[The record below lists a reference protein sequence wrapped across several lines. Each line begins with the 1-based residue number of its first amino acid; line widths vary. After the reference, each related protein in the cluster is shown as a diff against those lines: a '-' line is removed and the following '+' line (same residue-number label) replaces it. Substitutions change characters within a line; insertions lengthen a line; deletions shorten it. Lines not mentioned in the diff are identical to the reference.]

1 METCSGAFDC
11 LASTP
16 VLYTAKERSVNRI
29 ACQRKMRYRRLLLLT
44 IPLLMTISGH
54 TQQIEAE
61 KPSSAPPA
69 DERWVSQTLAKMTLR
84 EKLGQLLMV
93 TVAGQFTP
101 VESLEYKELVREV
114 VENHVGGFIL
124 VTQRGGLG
132 IIRGEVYP
140 TAVIVNQLQEQ
151 ATVPLLIGA
160 DFERG
165 TGMRLDEGT
174 SFPFPMAV
182 AAADDPRDAYTVGKV
197 TALEARA
204 AGLQWIFAPDADVND
219 NPNNPIINTRSFGED
234 PERVAAF
241 VKQFVRGVEENGGLA
256 TAKHFPGH
264 GDVSTDSHLGLPTVP
279 GDRQRLE
286 TVELVP
292 FRSAIEA
299 GASTIMT
306 GHLSV
311 PALEPDTTVP
321 ATLSANILTGLLRK
335 ELGFEGLVVT
345 DALDMGGVT
354 TAYTPGEAAVR
365 TVLAG
370 ADVLLMP
377 PYPDAALAGLVDA
390 VESGRISPARIDDSV
405 RRILRA
411 KSRLGLVSQRT
422 VDLNVINR
430 NFGKPEFEAQAA
442 DIADRGITLLR
453 DDAHLIPVDA
463 TQARRVL
470 LVAISGDADA
480 YPGGDLE
487 QEIRPRV
494 DHLTVLR
501 ADTQYDPV
509 EALHLPPPGSYD
521 LAIAAVF
528 VRVADR
534 KGSVGLPDN
543 QAAAIEQ
550 LLAAGKPVI
559 VAAFGSPYLVQRFP
573 AAKTWIAS
581 FSTPDVSQHAMG
593 RALFGQTAIGGK
605 IPVTVPGVAKRGDGL
620 RVAAAPMTLQPAPA
634 DWDTK
639 LSAAYRILD
648 HAVKEKAFPG
658 GVLAVGWNGRL
669 LVHSFGRLAYQRD
682 SDLVTADTVYDVASL
697 TKAVVTTTE
706 VAMLAEEDRIQLD
719 APIARYLPEFV
730 IAAGS
735 DPHPAWRA
743 RVTVRQLLLHNSG
756 LPAHRRYFP
765 QARDRREVLRA
776 IFAEPLVA
784 EPGTK
789 VEYSDLGFIL
799 LGEIITRQTGEP
811 QDRLAHDSIFEPL
824 GMSDSMFNP
833 TAKIR
838 EEIAPTEDG
847 NEFRKGLM
855 RGEVNDGNAWAMG
868 GVAGHAG
875 LFSTAPDIA
884 AFAQMMLN
892 GGIYAHERL
901 LRRATVTEF
910 TTPVLTDKTPRALGW
925 DVPTAD
931 SSSGKY
937 FSPSAYGHLGFTGTS
952 LWIDP
957 ARDVFVV
964 LLTNRVHPSADN
976 DKIRKVRPEVH
987 DAVMAGLGL
996 APTAAGSR

>member
-1 METCSGAFDC
+1 
-11 LASTP
+11 
-16 VLYTAKERSVNRI
+16 
-29 ACQRKMRYRRLLLLT
+29 MRYRRLLLLT

-54 TQQIEAE
+54 TQQLDTV
-61 KPSSAPPA
+61 KPASAPPA
-69 DERWVSQTLAKMTLR
+69 DERWVSQTLEKMSLR

-124 VTQRGGLG
+124 ITQRGGLG
-132 IIRGEVYP
+132 IIRAEVYP
-140 TAVIVNQLQEQ
+140 TAVIVNQLQEL

-174 SFPFPMAV
+174 SFPFAMAV

-219 NPNNPIINTRSFGED
+219 NPDNPIINTRSFGED
-234 PERVAAF
+234 PQRVAEF

-264 GDVSTDSHLGLPTVP
+264 GDVTTDSHLGLPTVP
-279 GDRQRLE
+279 GNRQRLE

-306 GHLSV
+306 GHLAV
-311 PALEPDTTVP
+311 PAFEPDTTVP
-321 ATLSANILTGLLRK
+321 ATLSPNILTGLLRK

-390 VESGRISPARIDDSV
+390 VESGRISTARIDDSV

-411 KSRLGLVSQRT
+411 KSRLGLAAQRT
-422 VDLNVINR
+422 VDVNAINK
-430 NFGKPEFEAQAA
+430 NFGRPEFEAQAA

-453 DDAHLIPVDA
+453 DDAHLLPIDA
-463 TQARRVL
+463 TQVRRVL
-470 LVAISGDADA
+470 LVAISGDPDA

-487 QEIRPRV
+487 QEIRLQV

-543 QAAAIEQ
+543 QAAVIEQ

-573 AAKTWIAS
+573 TAKTWIAS
-581 FSTPDVSQHAMG
+581 FSTPDVSQQAMG
-593 RALFGQTAIGGK
+593 RALFGQTAIAGK
-605 IPVTVPGVAKRGDGL
+605 IPVTVPGVVKRGDGL
-620 RVAAAPMTLQPAPA
+620 RVAAEPMTLQPAPA

-639 LSAAYRILD
+639 LAAAYRILD

-658 GVLAVGWNGRL
+658 GVLAVGWKGRL
-669 LVHSFGRLAYQRD
+669 AVHAFGRLTYHRD
-682 SDLVTADTVYDVASL
+682 SDEVTPDTVYDVASL
-697 TKAVVTTTE
+697 TKPVVTSTE
-706 VAMLAEEDRIQLD
+706 VAMLTEDDRIPLD
-719 APIARYLPEFV
+719 APIARYLPEFMT
-730 IAAGS
+730 ATAS
-735 DPHPAWRA
+735 DPNPGWRA
-743 RVTVRQLLLHNSG
+743 RVTVRQLLLHTSG
-756 LPAHRRYFP
+756 LPAHRAYFQ

-784 EPGTK
+784 EPGSK

-799 LGEIITRQTGEP
+799 LGEIVTRLTGEP

-824 GMSDSMFNP
+824 GMSDSTFNP
-833 TAKIR
+833 PAKLR

-847 NEFRKGLM
+847 SEFRKGLM

-892 GGIYAHERL
+892 GGIYEHDRL

-910 TTPVLTDKTPRALGW
+910 TTPVVTDKTPRALGW

-931 SSSGKY
+931 SSSGKC
-937 FSPSAYGHLGFTGTS
+937 FSASAYGHLGFTGTS

-957 ARDVFVV
+957 VRSVFVV
-964 LLTNRVHPSADN
+964 LLTNRVHPSVAN

-987 DAVMAGLGL
+987 DAVMEGLGL
-996 APTAAGSR
+996 APTAGAR

>member
-1 METCSGAFDC
+1 
-11 LASTP
+11 
-16 VLYTAKERSVNRI
+16 VLYTAKERSVNPI
-29 ACQRKMRYRRLLLLT
+29 ACQRKNEYRRLLLLI

-54 TQQIEAE
+54 TQQLDTA
-61 KPSSAPPA
+61 KPASAPTA
-69 DERWVSQTLAKMTLR
+69 DEKWVEQTLAKMTLP

-132 IIRGEVYP
+132 IIRAEVYP
-140 TAVIVNQLQEQ
+140 TAVIVNQLQER
-151 ATVPLLIGA
+151 AAVPLLIGA

-174 SFPFPMAV
+174 SFPSAMAV

-197 TALEARA
+197 TAVEARA

-219 NPNNPIINTRSFGED
+219 NPDNPIINTRSFGED
-234 PERVAAF
+234 PQRVAEF

-279 GDRQRLE
+279 GNRQRLE
-286 TVELVP
+286 SVELVP
-292 FRSAIEA
+292 FRAAIA
-299 GASTIMT
+299 ADASTIMT
-306 GHLSV
+306 GHLAV
-311 PALEPDTTVP
+311 PAFEPDTTVP

-377 PYPDAALAGLVDA
+377 PYPDAALTGLVEA
-390 VESGRISPARIDDSV
+390 VESRRISIQRIDDSV

-411 KSRLGLVSQRT
+411 KSRLGLAAERT
-422 VDLNVINR
+422 VDVNAINR
-430 NFGKPEFEAQAA
+430 NFGRPEFAAQAA

-453 DDAHLIPVDA
+453 DDAHLLPVDA
-463 TQARRVL
+463 TQVRRVL
-470 LVAISGDADA
+470 LVAISGDPDA

-509 EALHLPPPGSYD
+509 EALHLPPPASYD

-543 QAAAIEQ
+543 QAAVIEQ

-559 VAAFGSPYLVQRFP
+559 VAGFGSPYLVQRFP
-573 AAKTWIAS
+573 TAKAWIAS

-593 RALFGQTAIGGK
+593 RALFGQTAIAGK

-620 RVAAAPMTLQPAPA
+620 RVAEEPMTLQPAPA
-634 DWDTK
+634 DWDAK
-639 LSAAYRILD
+639 LAAAYRILD

-658 GVLAVGWNGRL
+658 GVLAVGWKGRL
-669 LVHSFGRLAYQRD
+669 VVHAFGRLTYHRD
-682 SDLVTADTVYDVASL
+682 ADEVTPDTMYDVASL
-697 TKAVVTTTE
+697 TKPVVTTTE

-730 IAAGS
+730 AAAGS
-735 DPHPAWRA
+735 DPNSGWRA
-743 RVTVRQLLLHNSG
+743 RVTVRQLLLHTSG
-756 LPAHRRYFP
+756 LPGHRPYYQ

-784 EPGTK
+784 EPGSK

-799 LGEIITRQTGEP
+799 LGEIVTRLTGEP
-811 QDRLAHDSIFEPL
+811 LDRLAHDTIFEPL
-824 GMSDSMFNP
+824 AMSDSTFNP
-833 TAKIR
+833 AAKLR

-855 RGEVNDGNAWAMG
+855 QGEVNDGNAWAMG

-892 GGIYAHERL
+892 GGIYAHERM
-901 LRRATVTEF
+901 LRRAAVTEF
-910 TTPVLTDKTPRALGW
+910 TTPVVIGGTPRALGW

-937 FSPSAYGHLGFTGTS
+937 FSSSAYGHLGFTGTS

-957 ARDVFVV
+957 VRDVFVV
-964 LLTNRVHPSADN
+964 LLTNRVHPSAAN
-976 DKIRKVRPEVH
+976 DKIRKVRPEAH
-987 DAVMAGLGL
+987 DAVMEALGLG
-996 APTAAGSR
+996 AAGAR